1 MLTRRQVVTA
11 LTLSALLPAA
21 ARAQATKRRM
31 VVGVIRV
38 NPRDVNE
45 TFVEPFRRHM
55 ASLGWTE
62 NDNVEFVFTWADG
75 RNDAL
80 PKLAADMVARKVDVI
95 VTFGRP
101 GTIAAQKATA
111 TIPIIAMTDNLVA
124 SGLVKTMAR
133 PGANTTGVSILA
145 TELDAKRLEVLRELL
160 PSARRIG
167 VLHDPT
173 INISMPDVKA
183 AGRAMGVELVFA
195 PAETQVQI
203 AGAIKTLI
211 EEKVTAVNV
220 HASPTLN
227 AYRAYQIEAFAR
239 ARIAAIYEWPETAE
253 QGGLMGYGPRN
264 TGVYAQV
271 AELVNKVLRGT
282 WPAELP
288 VEQPTKFELVINA
301 KTAKALGITIPQSI
315 LQRADKVVQ

>member
-1 MLTRRQVVTA
+1 MRSISDQSHSPVQRLFFPLSHGQFTRRTRPGKAYCKRVACTPHSEYVEATMRGPRSFGKERTYMLTRRQVVTA

-167 VLHDPT
+167 VL
-173 INISMPDVKA
+173 
-183 AGRAMGVELVFA
+183 
-195 PAETQVQI
+195 
-203 AGAIKTLI
+203 
-211 EEKVTAVNV
+211 
-220 HASPTLN
+220 
-227 AYRAYQIEAFAR
+227 
-239 ARIAAIYEWPETAE
+239 
-253 QGGLMGYGPRN
+253 
-264 TGVYAQV
+264 
-271 AELVNKVLRGT
+271 
-282 WPAELP
+282 
-288 VEQPTKFELVINA
+288 
-301 KTAKALGITIPQSI
+301 
-315 LQRADKVVQ
+315 